1 MQLTDNI
8 AALRNLSALVDFA
21 NLINSS
27 LDLSF
32 ALNNILFTCFGKFQ
46 TTKGIILLINEQNLL
61 EIKAAKGFSQASLSE
76 ISPFALSEYETNE
89 VFTNFKKI
97 NKLVFCHEI
106 KSSNGLKG
114 YILLGERLSKK
125 DYTDEDA
132 EFLFTIINIGA
143 TAIDNSLIVS
153 ELKELN
159 RELDAKVNQLSSL
172 FDLSKE
178 FSGILKVEMI
188 GKLLLYSIIG
198 QLMVSKYSV
207 ITCKDSGFLILENKY
222 PKEQLE
228 KILNAGDIKDIA
240 SVLKKE
246 ELVENYKE
254 FTELG
259 VELIV
264 PMQIKGVT
272 KGLIMLGQRIGG
284 QPYSKSDIEFIASVG
299 SLAIISIEN
308 ALLFSETLEK
318 QKMEKDLE
326 TARNIQKNLLPKSM
340 PKMHSFD
347 IAAFNNS
354 ARQVGGDYYDLVKLS
369 DEETLFAIG
378 DVSGKGVPAALLMA
392 NLQAF
397 LKSICKQGMRLD
409 DASCF
414 INDLVSDNTTN
425 GSFITFFWGILN
437 DKTRSMEYVNAGHN
451 PPLLIRN
458 NEIKK
463 LKTGGMILGVMATVI
478 PYSSEVV
485 QLETGDLLVFFTDGI
500 TEAMDPDFRE
510 YSDERLEELALKVSG
525 KGAHEILEVI
535 REDVKIYI
543 RGAEQSDD
551 ITLIIIKVT

>member
-8 AALRNLSALVDFA
+8 GALRNLSALVDFA

-46 TTKGIILLINEQNLL
+46 TTKGIILLTDSEGRL
-61 EIKAAKGFSQASLSE
+61 EIKAAKGFSSSALDEFIPFPIDEYSSNSSFQEFKSKSRLAFCRE
-76 ISPFALSEYETNE
+76 IR
-89 VFTNFKKI
+89 
-97 NKLVFCHEI
+97 
-106 KSSNGLKG
+106 SSNGLKG
-114 YILLGERLSKK
+114 YILLGERLTKK
-125 DYTDEDA
+125 EYTSEDTD
-132 EFLFTIINIGA
+132 FLNTIMNIGA

-198 QLMVSKYSV
+198 QLMVSKYAV
-207 ITCKDSGFLILENKY
+207 ITCKENSSSILENKF
-222 PKEQLE
+222 PKENLDRLLGSCNLQM
-228 KILNAGDIKDIA
+228 IT
-240 SVLKKE
+240 SVLKRE
-246 ELVENYKE
+246 EIMNSYPL

-264 PMQIKGVT
+264 PMQIKGTT
-272 KGLIMLGQRIGG
+272 KGLIMLGQRIAG
-284 QPYSKSDIEFIASVG
+284 QAYSKSDIEYVASVG

-308 ALLFSETLEK
+308 ALLFQETLEK
-318 QKMEKDLE
+318 QKLEKDLE

-340 PKMHSFD
+340 PKLNSFE
-347 IAAFNNS
+347 IAGFNNS
-354 ARQVGGDYYDLVKLS
+354 AKQVGGDYYDLVKIS
-369 DEETLFAIG
+369 DDELLFAIG

-397 LKSICKQGMRLD
+397 LKSICKQGMPLD
-409 DASCF
+409 RATDF
-414 INDLVSDNTTN
+414 INDLVSENTTN
-425 GSFITFFWGILN
+425 GSFITFFWGIIN
-437 DKTRSMEYVNAGHN
+437 DLTRELSYVNAGHN
-451 PPLLIRN
+451 PPLLIRDGA
-458 NEIKK
+458 IRK
-463 LKTGGMILGVMATVI
+463 LKAGGMILGVMPTLI
-478 PYSSEVV
+478 PYNSEKV
-485 QLETGDLLVFFTDGI
+485 QLEKGDFMVFYTDGI
-500 TEAMDPDFRE
+500 TEAMDPDYKEF
-510 YSDERLEELALKVSG
+510 SDERLEELALKLTDKSSSE
-525 KGAHEILEVI
+525 ALNCII
-535 REDVKIYI
+535 DDVKSYI